1 MAPVRRN
8 PFKLTISC
16 GNAGMNKA
24 WRGGVRSFIA
34 LLASLLVG
42 LASVLSGQAAY
53 AAGPTEEA
61 TVQAMQKWGW
71 TPRPGSIPP
80 FTCTDDSYARAVRDG
95 VTFGTYDLQPYLYKT
110 ANGEPAGYEWDL
122 LKATLDYA
130 GITKIKLLY
139 ADYGTLLPGLQAK
152 RLDLFPAHETP
163 ERLKLIQF
171 TGPVYWYG
179 PVIAVPAGNPG
190 NIKTYDD
197 LVRADVTVGVVKG
210 SAAQLYMERVHGHI
224 VPYTD
229 SLLELASLAESRESA
244 ILEDAPIVAAY
255 LKSKPNEKIQVLTAV
270 QLPPT
275 TLAEL
280 GYAYFRWGIRKE
292 DCSLGLAVSR
302 ALLEVRTHGVVKN
315 ILEKSGMGEY
325 AKVNIPGL
333 SD

>member
-1 MAPVRRN
+1 MAFSRRN
-8 PFKLTISC
+8 SCKLRSNSRS
-16 GNAGMNKA
+16 GGKNKV
-24 WRGGVRSFIA
+24 WLGSVGWLIVS
-34 LLASLLVG
+34 LVSLLLG
-42 LASVLSGQAAY
+42 LSPERAAY
-53 AAGPTEEA
+53 AAGTESTSA
-61 TVQAMQKWGW
+61 LAVQAMEQWGW

-80 FTCTDDSYARAVRDG
+80 FACTDDSYANAVRDG

-110 ANGEPAGYEWDL
+110 ASGEPAGYEWDL
-122 LKATLDYA
+122 LKATLNYA
-130 GITKIKLLY
+130 GISKIKLLY
-139 ADYGTLLPGLQAK
+139 ADYGTLLPGLVAK

-163 ERLKLIQF
+163 ERLKLVQF

-179 PVIAVPAGNPG
+179 PVIAVPAGNPAK
-190 NIKTYDD
+190 IQTYDD
-197 LVRADVTVGVVKG
+197 LVRPDVTVGVVSG

-224 VPYTD
+224 VPYND

-255 LKSKPNEKIQVLTAV
+255 LKSKPNEKIQVLTSV

-292 DCSLGLAVSR
+292 DCSLGLAISR

-315 ILEKSGMGEY
+315 ILQKSGMGDY

-333 SD
+333 AD

>member
-1 MAPVRRN
+1 MAFSRRN
-8 PFKLTISC
+8 PCKFRSNGGSGGK
-16 GNAGMNKA
+16 KA
-24 WRGGVRSFIA
+24 WCGSTMWFAAWLTA
-34 LLASLLVG
+34 LLLGLSQLL
-42 LASVLSGQAAY
+42 LEQAAY
-53 AAGPTEEA
+53 AAGPTEES

-71 TPRPGSIPP
+71 TPPAGSIPP
-80 FTCTDDSYARAVRDG
+80 FACTDDSYARAVRDG

-130 GITKIKLLY
+130 GITKIELLY

-179 PVIAVPAGNPG
+179 PVIAVPAGNPAK
-190 NIKTYDD
+190 IQTYDD
-197 LVRADVTVGVVKG
+197 LVRTDVTVGVVSG
-210 SAAQLYMERVHGHI
+210 SAAQLYMERVHGSI
-224 VPYTD
+224 VPYKD
-229 SLLELASLAESRESA
+229 ALLELASLAESRESA

-255 LKSKPNEKIQVLTAV
+255 LKSKPNEKIQVLTSV

-292 DCSLGLAVSR
+292 DCSLGLAISR
-302 ALLEVRTHGVVKN
+302 ALLEVRTNGVVKN
-315 ILEKSGMGEY
+315 ILQKSGMGDY